1 MSQENVEVVRRAVA
15 AINDRDLDGYMA
27 CCSEHV
33 EVRTPLI
40 DGVYEGRKGIQ
51 RYFSDVEDAAP
62 DFRID
67 IDRVETVGPDQVLAF
82 IRTRSHGRVTGIP
95 LGFEATN
102 VYDLVDG
109 QITRVRIFID
119 ASKALKAVGL
129 EE

>member
-1 MSQENVEVVRRAVA
+1 MSQENVGIVRRAVA

-33 EVRTPLI
+33 ELCTPLI
-40 DGVYEGRKGIQ
+40 AGVYEGRKGIQ

-62 DFRID
+62 DFRIE
-67 IDRVETVGPDQVLAF
+67 IDRVEPVGPGQVLAF
-82 IRTRSHGRVTGIP
+82 IRTRCTGRETGIP
-95 LGFEATN
+95 LGFGATN

-109 QITRVRIFID
+109 QITRVRIFLD
-119 ASKALKAVGL
+119 ASEAPKAVGL